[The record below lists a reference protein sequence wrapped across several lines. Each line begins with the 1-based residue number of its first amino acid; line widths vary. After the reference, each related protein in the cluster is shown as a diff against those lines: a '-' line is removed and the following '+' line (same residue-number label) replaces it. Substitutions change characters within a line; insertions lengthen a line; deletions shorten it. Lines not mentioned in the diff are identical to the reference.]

1 VQWEVA
7 SLEPKSTTVYDA
19 GFTMIAVIP
28 KFKLTHDEFMTI
40 MLDKYL
46 CASEPNYNK
55 IKNEMRVPAH
65 MC

>member
-28 KFKLTHDEFMTI
+28 KFKLTSWWIYDN
-40 MLDKYL
+40 MLDQYV